1 MWKKTREMDRLGEK
15 ISNYLSVS
23 LWTATSSITPNTTPT
38 STHRENLM

>member
-15 ISNYLSVS
+15 ISNYLSVPV
-23 LWTATSSITPNTTPT
+23 WIANSSITPNTTPT